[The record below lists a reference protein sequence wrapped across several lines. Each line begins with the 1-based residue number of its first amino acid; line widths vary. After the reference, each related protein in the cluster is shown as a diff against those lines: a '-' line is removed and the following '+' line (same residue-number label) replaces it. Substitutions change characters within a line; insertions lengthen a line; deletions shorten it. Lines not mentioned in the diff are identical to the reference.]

1 MKLLLDSSGLNS
13 KMPQHPEI
21 TPEFQAQ
28 LEELLGLTPPL
39 PAGSTSNDVP
49 LWNPPQEEGGWGAIP
64 WVLGAGAV
72 AALHPA
78 TRRIGRRLIR
88 RGGADDAAAAVGRSV
103 PETDIRRLLPE
114 RTTEPTHRPGQ
125 DDPFEQLQWGR
136 NQLAALDSALA
147 QADPA
152 TRPQIKAARDS
163 WAAEMRAY
171 EQQVKDLTKVQAKAA
186 KESDLL
192 SASTDRIT
200 ADRMKRAT
208 DQIEQSKAQQQAN
221 EVARVRSGLTSQG
234 PTVTRRVKGDGE
246 TLTERFASGDPSDE
260 AVDPDIINELK
271 KIIGGGE
278 ADPLAPTPPVSGA
291 SAAPANVSVG
301 PGISRDEALAEL
313 NDLRKQY
320 DEAIT
325 AHKATNDPADFAK
338 ALDTAAL
345 LADRK
350 TTLYGK
356 TPGER
361 VISQADARFYGQPIG
376 HMRKHYGIPIGAQ
389 YRRIVDRIGNV
400 ARSAG
405 IDVEDTRSAAADMIT
420 DFHAQHNRGGTQKEY
435 FDFAQRW
442 IPEHLG
448 PNPTKRGGTVTLRK
462 SDDALAAGQQ
472 RAAARQTNQPDTL
485 SDVVDP
491 PAPDNGVLVDT
502 PTGTSAPTNPIE
514 QAKAYAISAGLDA
527 DQADAAVR
535 HLLSEN
541 PDMPMD
547 EVYKMLDF
555 AASRVNDPPAGAT
568 LGSGFGA
575 VADPAMW
582 KSLGRELKGAFGTQT
597 GGPSI
602 ADTAVAANRFSL
614 LSSPN
619 YFGNAFIGPWSAI
632 PWTAA
637 EKGVST
643 AIKPLLRAGGYK
655 GPLSDASVGQMDEL
669 IEGANPLDFMKN
681 WVNAADEAKTRI
693 GVAERAEMPEV
704 QGKGF
709 LPALNRILQLPG
721 RGMMQGDIAAKQTL
735 APVIGPQ
742 KAAEQVLVPPNPYSR
757 AGKSLVDA
765 QRGGGPIWKF
775 ALPFAKTP
783 IVSVEEAFRRNP
795 ITEQLANKHYLQ
807 QGRVAPSTLDERL
820 ARQVTG
826 GAAAA
831 GGYKGGQK
839 ADAWVDGLD
848 MDPAAKTMLKG
859 IIFGLSGVAGGP
871 NSTLMRAGFGAGQLS
886 ESDPS
891 ASNFDLAARGARG
904 VIQDSPMP
912 TTESAT
918 DIMSL
923 PEKIRSDEFEFLQ
936 DTPLMPKII
945 SKVHRAYNP

>member
-1 MKLLLDSSGLNS
+1 
-13 KMPQHPEI
+13 MPQHPEI
-21 TPEFQAQ
+21 TPEFQEQ

-39 PAGSTSNDVP
+39 PAGAESNDVP
-49 LWNPPQEEGGWGAIP
+49 IWNPPPEAEGWGATP
-64 WVLGAGAV
+64 WVLGAGGV
-72 AALHPA
+72 AALHPT
-78 TRRIGRRLIR
+78 TRKIIRRLF
-88 RGGADDAAAAVGRSV
+88 RGGADNATAAAGRSV
-103 PETDIRRLLPE
+103 PEADIRRLIPE
-114 RTTEPTHRPGQ
+114 RATEPTHRPGQ

-147 QADPA
+147 QAGPA

-171 EQQVKDLTKVQAKAA
+171 EQQVKDLTKAQAKAA

-192 SASTDRIT
+192 RASTDRAT
-200 ADRMKRAT
+200 ADRIKRVT
-208 DQIEQSKAQQQAN
+208 DQIERSKAQQQAN
-221 EVARVRSGLTSQG
+221 EVERVRAGLSSQG
-234 PTVTRRVKGDGE
+234 PTVTRKVKGDGE
-246 TLTERFASGDPSDE
+246 TLTERFTSSEASDE
-260 AVDPDIINELK
+260 TVDPDIIDELK
-271 KIIGGGE
+271 KIIDGGE
-278 ADPLAPTPPVSGA
+278 ADPLAPTPPASGA
-291 SAAPANVSVG
+291 SVSAG
-301 PGISRDEALAEL
+301 PGISRDEALTEL

-320 DEAIT
+320 DDAIT
-325 AHKATNDPADFAK
+325 AYEATNDSTDFAK
-338 ALDTAAL
+338 ALDAAAL

-356 TPGER
+356 GPGER

-376 HMRKHYGIPIGAQ
+376 HMRKHYGVPIGAQ
-389 YRRIVDRIGNV
+389 YRKIVDRVGNV
-400 ARSAG
+400 MRSAG

-420 DFHAQHNRGGTQKEY
+420 DFHAQHNRGGTPKDY

-448 PNPTKRGGTVTLRK
+448 PNPTKRGGTVTLQK
-462 SDDALAAGQQ
+462 SDDALASGQQ

-491 PAPDNGVLVDT
+491 PAPDSGVLVDT
-502 PTGTSAPTNPIE
+502 PAGTSAPTNPIE

-527 DQADAAVR
+527 DQADAAIR

-555 AASRVNDPPAGAT
+555 AASKVNDPPAGAT

-597 GGPSI
+597 GLEGGPGL
-602 ADTAVAANRFSL
+602 ADTAVAANRASL
-614 LSSPN
+614 LTSRN
-619 YFGNAFIGPWSAI
+619 YPANAFIGPWSAI

-637 EKGVST
+637 EKGVAT

-669 IEGANPLDFMKN
+669 IEGTNPIDFAKN

-704 QGKGF
+704 QGQGF

-795 ITEQLANKHYLQ
+795 ITEHFADKHYLK

-886 ESDPS
+886 ESDKGAS
-891 ASNFDLAARGARG
+891 ASDLAARGARG

-923 PEKIRSDEFEFLQ
+923 PKKIKSDEFEFLQ

-945 SKVHRAYNP
+945 SQIHRAYNP